1 MDNRITRESMNMIT
15 EEIVEIMAS
24 DWLSDDSKRTEIE
37 RIIVN
42 NGLATVIENENFN
55 SRELAL
61 IEDIR
66 NAEQYIYKNN
76 ELEIDLY
83 GDGWYACEYN
93 GDESRILQDYSNEP
107 LITESEIE
115 KESVDMYKVFN
126 YCGVAYCG

>member
-1 MDNRITRESMNMIT
+1 MDNKITRESMNMII
-15 EEIVEIMAS
+15 EEIMGVMTS
-24 DWLSDDSKRTEIE
+24 DWLTDDSKPAEIE

-93 GDESRILQDYSNEP
+93 GDESRILQCFSNEP
-107 LITESEIE
+107 LITEDEIE
-115 KESVDMYKVFN
+115 NENVDVYKVFN